1 MLLTPLVSC
10 KNDLDKGGRQALDI
24 SLLLIPSVHP
34 LGQKE
39 LTYDPSVQG
48 HQAPHSPSGK

>member
-24 SLLLIPSVHP
+24 SLLLIPSGHA

-39 LTYDPSVQG
+39 LLYDPSVQG
-48 HQAPHSPSGK
+48 HQAPQSPSGK